1 MNEDCRAQQHQTER
15 GWGKYTIITPVA
27 TDNDD
32 TIKYIDGLWSFIAS
46 HLSVVVINR
55 LLPS

>member
-27 TDNDD
+27 NDNDD
-32 TIKYIDGLWSFIAS
+32 TIKYIDDLWSFIAS
-46 HLSVVVINR
+46 HLS
-55 LLPS
+55 S